1 MDNCFFLQTVD
12 SDDNALLS
20 MLTDKYIV
28 YYLDINNE

>member
-28 YYLDINNE
+28 YHFHKN